1 MVFFL
6 RTLYVTMYNK
16 LIIASFACLLSL
28 AAWSQSGTGSVVSA
42 ETNFYNQPLDIS
54 NKIEIYPNPAVEYV
68 IVEISN
74 STLTNTEFEMHSII
88 GNEIKISPE
97 EIGNGRFRVPVKDFA
112 TGYYFLVVKDEVLR
126 FKKAYR
132 FLKN

>member
-1 MVFFL
+1 MH
-6 RTLYVTMYNK
+6 NK

-28 AAWSQSGTGSVVSA
+28 SAWSQSGAASVVSA
-42 ETNFYNQPLDIS
+42 ENNFYSQPLDVS

-88 GNEIKISPE
+88 GNEIKITPE

-112 TGYYFLVVKDEVLR
+112 TGYYFLVVKDEVSR